1 MVLKKGK
8 GIGGLLRKKEET
20 FENIA
25 TYMNVHK
32 GKNEKNKKKSIKA
45 KTNDEYVQY
54 KKKKK
59 Y

>member
-1 MVLKKGK
+1 
-8 GIGGLLRKKEET
+8 
-20 FENIA
+20 
-25 TYMNVHK
+25 MNVHK

-45 KTNDEYVQY
+45 KINDEYVQY